1 MDKATTAELIAFILE
16 SLRLINRRFNGIN
29 SSDDFLDSDEG
40 LDKLDAISMRLQSI
54 GEALKN
60 LDKRQ
65 KKLLLQV
72 ADKEYWSKIIRTR
85 EILTHHY
92 IDIDAETIYMICD
105 EKLEELEQKILK
117 LQHRIQSF

>member
-1 MDKATTAELIAFILE
+1 MDKATTAELLGFILE
-16 SLRLINRRFNGIN
+16 SLRLINRRFNGIT

-65 KKLLLQV
+65 KELLLQV

-105 EKLEELEQKILK
+105 EKLAELEQKILK
-117 LQHRIQSF
+117 LQEYVE